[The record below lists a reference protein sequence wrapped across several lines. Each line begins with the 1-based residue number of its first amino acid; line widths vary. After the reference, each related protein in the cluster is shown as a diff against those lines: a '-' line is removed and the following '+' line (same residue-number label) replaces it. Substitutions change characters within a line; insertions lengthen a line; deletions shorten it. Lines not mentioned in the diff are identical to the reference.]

1 MNKNKTALVF
11 GSFFAIV
18 HLIWSVLVA
27 LGVAQPLVNF
37 IYSLHML
44 ANPPQVEAFTLGKAA
59 GLVVVTFVV
68 GYALGS
74 LFAWLWNK
82 LKA

>member
-1 MNKNKTALVF
+1 MNNKKTGLVL
-11 GSFFAIV
+11 GSFMAVV

-27 LGVAQPLVNF
+27 LSVAQALINF

-44 ANPPQVEAFTLGKAA
+44 AKPPQVEAFSLGKAA
-59 GLVVVTFVV
+59 GLVVVTFIV
-68 GYALGS
+68 GYVFGNI
-74 LFAWLWNK
+74 FAWLWNK